1 MKRILRGDIY
11 YADLGP
17 VVGSEQNGPRPV
29 VVLQNNTGNRY
40 SPTVIVATVTSRC
53 SSKKHL
59 PTHVGLS
66 EVFLPNNS
74 IVLLEQI
81 RTIDKLRLKDYLG
94 KLDKSTMQRI
104 ERALAISLGMA
115 CGRKYNNKNEIHL
128 SLCDACAQQ
137 FYNSPAHSIRRSNIS
152 QSVKETCT
160 YCGYRKG
167 FDFLVKRKDESNER
181 GDENER

>member
-1 MKRILRGDIY
+1 MPL
-11 YADLGP
+11 
-17 VVGSEQNGPRPV
+17 
-29 VVLQNNTGNRY
+29 T
-40 SPTVIVATVTSRC
+40 IVATVTSRC

-81 RTIDKLRLKDYLG
+81 RTIDKLRLKEYLG

-104 ERALAISLGMA
+104 ERALVISLGMA
-115 CGRKYNNKNEIHL
+115 YGRKYNNKNEIHL

-137 FYNSPAHSIRRSNIS
+137 FYNSPEHSIRRANMNQHI
-152 QSVKETCT
+152 KETCT
-160 YCGYRKG
+160 YCGYRTG
-167 FDFLVKRKDESNER
+167 FDFIVKSTINVE
-181 GDENER
+181 